1 MRNNNKFYEYLAGII
16 DGDGSLLLSKQ
27 GYGSLEITM
36 DSRDERCLQYI
47 KNQLKQGK
55 IKPRSG
61 SKSVRFRIHN
71 KQGMIDLINKI
82 NGLIRYPQR
91 LAQLE
96 KLCLI
101 YDIPFKSPKILT
113 KQSSY
118 FSGLMDSDGTVTMSF
133 KKLKH
138 SRIARPQL
146 TISITSRNREDLEIL
161 VKEFNGNIYIDKSGK
176 YISYKWSIQ
185 SKKNILNFVNYL
197 KKHSLHTL
205 KQQRILMIEEYYRF
219 YEFHAF
225 KPENTVLYQSFKK
238 WEQKWNSYGLTRDA
252 NLL

>member
-1 MRNNNKFYEYLAGII
+1 MCNNNQFFEYLAGII

-27 GYGSLEITM
+27 GFGSLEITM

-47 KNQLKQGK
+47 KHQLKQGK

-61 SKSVRFRIHN
+61 SKSVRLRIHN

-113 KQSSY
+113 NQSSY

-133 KKLKH
+133 KKSKH
-138 SRIARPQL
+138 SPIVRPQL
-146 TISITSRNREDLEIL
+146 TISITSRNRNDLEIL

-176 YISYKWSIQ
+176 YLTYKWSIQ

-197 KKHSLHTL
+197 KEHPLHTL

-238 WEQKWNSYGLTRDA
+238 WEQNE
-252 NLL
+252 NHMV